1 MELGNFG
8 AVLTFA
14 AELEAGDRQ
23 FYMNAMKNPV
33 TERYRSIF
41 EEAAAVLMKN
51 EKDLLRAR
59 RENVTE
65 MILEPIHDFR
75 VEVFSSPRS
84 GAGEGTAE
92 SVVEEAV
99 EIEARAIQF
108 YLLAADKMRALP
120 EVSRLL
126 TKVSK
131 SRAGNQTRLESLVKL
146 NSIE

>member
-14 AELEAGDRQ
+14 AELEAGDSQ
-23 FYMNAMKNPV
+23 FYLSAIKNPIV
-33 TERYRSIF
+33 EKCRSTF
-41 EEAAAVLMKN
+41 EEVAAVLRKN

-75 VEVFSSPRS
+75 AEVFSSDRP
-84 GAGEGTAE
+84 GAAENTADAVLE
-92 SVVEEAV
+92 KAV
-99 EIEARAIQF
+99 EIEANAARF
-108 YLLAADKMRALP
+108 YIVAAQKMRALP

-126 TKVSK
+126 TKVGK
-131 SRAGNQTRLESLVKL
+131 SRAGNQMKLENLL
-146 NSIE
+146 R